1 MNITR
6 VKIIADYLEEIKHT
20 LPSIYPWNPN
30 LKGLY
35 GFEILSQDEQDFLGK
50 FESNSSEVSPAGKF
64 EKELG
69 LKKIVKKHLHHLH
82 QTNKTKFIE
91 LAKWIIKDWGGISGG
106 NETDKL
112 IEEIVI
118 NKANISFDRIASS
131 SKVGAFMF
139 PEELI
144 IYDSRVAYSLNWILL
159 KNGES
164 SNFFPIPD
172 GRNSKMMA
180 FDMNVLIRLGLKDK
194 YNPTAENSLANKKMI
209 NTFDRKVFIDKK
221 QAYKE
226 LNLLIKQVHQLLW
239 ENKYPEELYRTEM
252 LLFSISDNY
261 VYEDILKSVEFSI
274 HN

>member
-6 VKIIADYLEEIKHT
+6 AKIIADYLEEIKHT

-30 LKGLY
+30 LKELY
-35 GFEILSQDEQDFLGK
+35 GLEILTQDEIDSLENTNG
-50 FESNSSEVSPAGKF
+50 GKF
-64 EKELG
+64 EKELE
-69 LKKIVKKHLHHLH
+69 LKKIVKKYLNQLH
-82 QTNKTKFIE
+82 QTNEDNFKE
-91 LAKWIIKDWGGISGG
+91 LANWIIKDWGGITGG
-106 NETDKL
+106 NNTEEL
-112 IEEIVI
+112 IKQIVHTKS
-118 NKANISFDRIASS
+118 NMPFDRIASS

-221 QAYKE
+221 VAYKE